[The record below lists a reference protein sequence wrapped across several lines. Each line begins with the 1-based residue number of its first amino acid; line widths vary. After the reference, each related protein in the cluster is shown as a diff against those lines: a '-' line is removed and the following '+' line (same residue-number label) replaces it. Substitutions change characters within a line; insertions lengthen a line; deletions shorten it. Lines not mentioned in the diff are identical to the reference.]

1 MIPTL
6 TEKEIKKALWDI
18 VSKEGIIIT
27 NQNIDWLLCR
37 VFKESDKCTHTT
49 E

>member
-1 MIPTL
+1 MTKQL
-6 TEKEIKKALWDI
+6 NKADIKRKLWDI

-27 NQNIDWLLCR
+27 NQNIDWLIDR
-37 VFKESDKCTHTT
+37 VFEGGA